1 MGTSSPAPV
10 RAKAASATSKRG
22 RTSLSPVALAQA
34 VIQAASAV
42 PGVASVR
49 SRGAGLA
56 ATYGPHARVA
66 GVAIAHPTPNQ
77 LAIELHIIVS
87 LADISPPA
95 SGSAQGAAAQGGQD
109 MPVLLDI
116 ASQVRGAVYKA
127 MRRHGERPITV
138 DVCIDDL
145 Q

>member
-34 VIQAASAV
+34 VIRAASAV
-42 PGVASVR
+42 PGVAGVR

-87 LADISPPA
+87 LVGIAPPE
-95 SGSAQGAAAQGGQD
+95 SGSAKGTAAQGGQD

-116 ASQVRGAVYKA
+116 ASQVRGAVYRA
-127 MRRHGERPITV
+127 MRRSGERPITV